1 MDAFIY
7 LMMTIA
13 ILYTVGFSITLWK
26 DKNKPGSIVV
36 FGFALIIAIAPFY
49 TIIK

>member
-1 MDAFIY
+1 MNAFIY
-7 LMMTIA
+7 LMMTITT
-13 ILYTVGFSITLWK
+13 LYAVGFSISLWK

-36 FGFALIIAIAPFY
+36 FGLALIIAIAPFF